1 MWEGQSHLGTAVKQ
15 LILKNEVYRSIQNFS
30 GANPLLV
37 QAVKYKRKD
46 VLIERIDMPEEK

>member
-1 MWEGQSHLGTAVKQ
+1 MV
-15 LILKNEVYRSIQNFS
+15 KNEVYRSIQNFS

-37 QAVKYKRKD
+37 QVVKYKRRD